1 MEEKNGGRRIGLI
14 DERPS
19 AVPACC
25 ALLRVMCVAWP
36 GNWEEEEAEAINQ
49 SINLMLGTWEMG
61 AAARG
66 TRLRGWICVGN
77 GRLWVMEYW
86 TRGKWRFEL
95 L

>member
-36 GNWEEEEAEAINQ
+36 GNWEEEAAAAAEAINQ
-49 SINLMLGTWEMG
+49 ST
-61 AAARG
+61 
-66 TRLRGWICVGN
+66 
-77 GRLWVMEYW
+77 
-86 TRGKWRFEL
+86 
-95 L
+95 